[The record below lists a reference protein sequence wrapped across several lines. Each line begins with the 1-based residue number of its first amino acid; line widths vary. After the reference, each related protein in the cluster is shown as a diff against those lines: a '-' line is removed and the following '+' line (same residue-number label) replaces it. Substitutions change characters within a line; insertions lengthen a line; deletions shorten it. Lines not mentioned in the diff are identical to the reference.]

1 MRFKTKI
8 ILICCSSILLSS
20 IACSVTVYH
29 IVKNNSIDAAR
40 SRSSQNAETV
50 ISSVKNKIEQIGS
63 ANSQKMDR
71 VVLEYIFK
79 QRQDELLVCIADT
92 SDKDANSAEKQ
103 NEIFNATIFS
113 QNDLEALNY
122 ESEQTP
128 AAYNYDYPTLD
139 CADLYWEGRHF
150 LVYRN
155 ANVAGCTIYKLED
168 ISYVGE
174 RMRMLG
180 IGLAIAVFVITAV
193 ACLILFLI
201 LGKLLQPLSKLNAG
215 AKQIAQGNYG
225 NRIEVEKTDEIGELS
240 QNFNQM
246 AEAVQSRIEE
256 LKDVEC
262 RQTLFMGNLTH
273 ELKTPMTAI
282 SGYAKTL
289 LSVKLSE
296 QDAEEAL
303 TYIYEESCRLERLS
317 KKLMNLLL
325 LEENESIQMTQVPAD
340 ILFHNAREVCQRS
353 LDEDGITLVCR
364 ESGETFLADADLL
377 SEVLIN
383 LIDNARKA
391 SKSGDNIIVTA
402 AENRIVVEDFG
413 KGIPEEERDKIL
425 APFYMI
431 DKSRSRKNG
440 GCGLGLAI
448 TATILKRHN
457 CLLRIESEVG
467 RGTRMILQFV

>member
-8 ILICCSSILLSS
+8 ILICCSSILISS
-20 IACSVTVYH
+20 IVCSVTVYH

-40 SRSSQNAETV
+40 SRSLQNAETV
-50 ISSVKNKIEQIGS
+50 ISSVKTKIEQISS
-63 ANSQKMDR
+63 AVSGNMDR
-71 VVLEYIFK
+71 MVLEYIFK
-79 QRQDELLVCIADT
+79 QKQDELLVCFADT
-92 SDKDANSAEKQ
+92 SDKAANSVEEQ
-103 NEIFNATIFS
+103 IEIYNATIFS
-113 QNDLEALNY
+113 QEEFEALNY
-122 ESEQTP
+122 ETEQTP
-128 AAYNYDYPTLD
+128 ASYNYDYSMLD
-139 CADLYWEGRHF
+139 CADLYWEGRYF
-150 LVYRN
+150 LVYRSDN
-155 ANVAGCTIYKLED
+155 MAGCTIYKLED

-174 RMRMLG
+174 RLRMLG
-180 IGLAIAVFVITAV
+180 IGLVVAVFVITV
-193 ACLILFLI
+193 IACLVLFFI
-201 LGKLLQPLSKLNAG
+201 LGRMLRPLSKLNAG

-256 LKDVEC
+256 LKDAEY

-289 LSVKLSE
+289 LTVKLPA
-296 QDAEEAL
+296 QDTEEAL
-303 TYIYEESCRLERLS
+303 SYIYAESGRLERLS

-325 LEENESIQMTQVPAD
+325 LERNDSIQMTEVPAAD
-340 ILFHNAREVCQRS
+340 LFHNAAEVCRRS
-353 LDEDGITLVCR
+353 LDEEGITLVCR
-364 ESGETFLADADLL
+364 ENGETFPADADLL
-377 SEVLIN
+377 CEVLIN

-391 SKSGDNIIVTA
+391 SKRGDTIIVTA
-402 AENRIVVEDFG
+402 SGNRIEVEDFG

-425 APFYMI
+425 EPFYMI
-431 DKSRSRKNG
+431 DKSRSRQSG

-457 CLLRIESEVG
+457 CRLEIESEVG